1 MNLLLN
7 RIKLSLITIPLHK
20 LKWMGSLESQIVKK
34 EGNISDG
41 VGKHSIY
48 FFSTHKCAS
57 TFLNSLAKNLADFEN
72 KRHIDIE
79 TYLAT
84 NPQKRDELYAS
95 KSFCEHILS
104 RKGYY
109 FGVFRYP
116 FLHLPHPTNQ
126 KIVLV
131 LRDPRDILTSQYFS
145 IAYSHPLLTSKFIQ
159 KRKNALEIGIDRHVI
174 EMSDRFLNTYNG
186 YLKNYIGRNDVL
198 LVKYEDMVSDF
209 GNVLVKILDFIE
221 HPEKAKALSYWTSN
235 NPFVINGENAA
246 RHRRKIT
253 PGDHK
258 EKLKN
263 ETISFLNEKFKYIL
277 QSLGYNA

>member
-20 LKWMGSLESQIVKK
+20 LKWMGSLESQVVKK

-41 VGKHSIY
+41 AGKHSVY

-57 TFLNSLAKNLADFEN
+57 TFLNSLAKNLADFEDKN
-72 KRHIDIE
+72 HIDIE

-95 KSFCEHILS
+95 KSFSEHILS

-116 FLHLPHPTNQ
+116 FSHLPQPSNQ

-145 IAYSHPLLTSKFIQ
+145 IAYSHPVLTFKFIQ

-221 HPEKAKALSYWTSN
+221 HPEMAKALSYWTSN